1 MQHHQCNKQ
10 RNKCNKQT
18 KNATSQCDKCILVKP
33 VSFNWRSQCYIDSA
47 CMSLSIATS
56 LCTSASRTQLNVTH
70 PTLTQSSSGNLMHF
84 TQLTQLNQ
92 LMKLN
97 TPDATSKPMSH
108 KTGENCGLTV
118 MGLEPTFSDSKSDA
132 LPLSYT
138 AWWYAPLLKSETVRC
153 CMNILP
159 RCCNKMDDRT
169 NWDTFHSNWNYK
181 TMFQFQP
188 VNVRQWAA
196 PGDNLASIVSVK
208 GKRPIQL

>member
-108 KTGENCGLTV
+108 KTGDNCGLTV

-138 AWWYAPLLKSETVRC
+138 AC
-153 CMNILP
+153 
-159 RCCNKMDDRT
+159 
-169 NWDTFHSNWNYK
+169 
-181 TMFQFQP
+181 
-188 VNVRQWAA
+188 
-196 PGDNLASIVSVK
+196 
-208 GKRPIQL
+208 